1 MSHYKS
7 AIRAQPPSDQPE
19 NNKFHE
25 KARQLQEL
33 FPAWSN
39 DDLQSLL
46 SEVNGDVEVAATRIS
61 DGRAE
66 QWGSVTRKKEK
77 KPTPAP
83 GHAAKESVSGRGD
96 FRGSRGGRG
105 GRGGLPG
112 RGGGARGRGGP
123 PRGGAANGHVAV
135 VHQGSPTPAGAP
147 TTSTSLATEKHDAS
161 PAPSDATPSAWADS
175 SSSLSEAPSA
185 STGIST
191 PGSAWTGASTTS
203 TWGGDTDVN
212 GSVSSVNLSP
222 APSKPSKIPANS
234 KLSWA
239 QIARPQEKLTPPP
252 PPPSAPVAPPP
263 PPAAPVVPLPSILT
277 NPPSPPAPAPEP
289 EPDTQHL
296 GWEEPTTVQAP
307 SWDDEPPAKQFA
319 ESWPPTEAKTESEPP
334 APVEEPTPAQ
344 VPEPVLEKVPEPE
357 PIPSPIPPKAAA
369 APVRPAPVTHR
380 SSAKY
385 KSDQPVILPSS
396 FGSTVEKVGMQ
407 FGSLS
412 LGGESIFDPLTP
424 EHETQPALEP
434 QSPPTPP
441 VQQSTISSE
450 PSAVA
455 APPPTSASLGSSLYQ
470 QQPLS
475 HPTQQSSPQVT
486 IPHTAL
492 PTSVSQP
499 AVPTQAAAS
508 HVVSSPL
515 QPFTQPHQSAV
526 SQASQAPPQ
535 SQPLL
540 HQQPPQSHLPQ
551 QLQQQ
556 SLHQYSQHGLPTHLE
571 PQQNQSPP
579 QAQPSSAAAHSAYF
593 RQSDASTP
601 YFHAPTPPAQQT
613 QDNYGSFGLVG
624 QAQHQQGSH
633 LGGFGGG
640 DYGYADSQRGF
651 YDSYQ
656 QSSFGGRNVLGS
668 HEDIKG
674 LPGTQQQPSSA
685 TGGLPPSNA
694 QTSQQHPS
702 SQGAGQPQNQ
712 GPYPPPPVPYYF
724 NPYTQNQYYGTPYNN
739 AYGVPQPFV
748 KYPAMYQPPGPG
760 SAPSPVTKQPGPGG
774 NVSVQ
779 PQSNPYGQTLYQQTA
794 GYDDYSHQQH
804 SLGGDYGKQ
813 LYGGGAG
820 QGFMGSGAG
829 GASGRGA
836 GSPETAYKPYA
847 PKDVGVGVG
856 SARGGVQQQQQQ
868 AQQQGQGQGQAGQ
881 GGPQGQGF
889 YGGARFGAGVGSG
902 VGGPQQ
908 SAHHQQGGPQGH
920 LYPQQGQNDAGFY
933 YQGQGR
939 YWQ

>member
-19 NNKFHE
+19 NNKFRD

-61 DGRAE
+61 DGHAE

-83 GHAAKESVSGRGD
+83 GHTAKES
-96 FRGSRGGRG
+96 FI
-105 GRGGLPG
+105 
-112 RGGGARGRGGP
+112 
-123 PRGGAANGHVAV
+123 H
-135 VHQGSPTPAGAP
+135 GSPTPAGVP
-147 TTSTSLATEKHDAS
+147 TTSTSTATDKHDAPS
-161 PAPSDATPSAWADS
+161 VPSDGAPSAWVDS
-175 SSSLSEAPSA
+175 SSSLSEAPGV
-185 STGIST
+185 STGVST

-212 GSVSSVNLSP
+212 GSASSVNVSP
-222 APSKPSKIPANS
+222 APSKPSKIPATS

-239 QIARPQEKLTPPP
+239 QIARPQEKSTPPP
-252 PPPSAPVAPPP
+252 PPPFAPVAPPP
-263 PPAAPVVPLPSILT
+263 PPPPPPPAPVVPSPSIPT
-277 NPPSPPAPAPEP
+277 NPSLPPAPAPEP

-319 ESWPPTEAKTESEPP
+319 ESWPPTEAKAEPEPP
-334 APVEEPTPAQ
+334 APVEEPTPTQ

-369 APVRPAPVTHR
+369 AP
-380 SSAKY
+380 
-385 KSDQPVILPSS
+385 PVILPSS
-396 FGSTVEKVGMQ
+396 FGSTVEKIGMQ

-441 VQQSTISSE
+441 N
-450 PSAVA
+450 SAVYDFLG
-455 APPPTSASLGSSLYQ
+455 TIRGCSTNASIRF
-470 QQPLS
+470 PW
-475 HPTQQSSPQVT
+475 QSSPQVT

-499 AVPTQAAAS
+499 AVPTQAASS
-508 HVVSSPL
+508 HVASSPL

-526 SQASQAPPQ
+526 SQAPQAPPQ

-593 RQSDASTP
+593 RQTDASTP

-674 LPGTQQQPSSA
+674 LPGTQQQPASA
-685 TGGLPPSNA
+685 TGGLPPSNT

-774 NVSVQ
+774 NVGVQ
-779 PQSNPYGQTLYQQTA
+779 PQSNPYGQTLYQQSA

-933 YQGQGR
+933 YQGQAR